1 MPKALICTFLIPM
14 NENKQEQKWIEF
26 SIEVDQDLADMVG
39 NTLIGILPA
48 GLVSERVF
56 EDVFPHE
63 LDQVSGPIRIFGFYP
78 EEDDLIYRDR
88 VLKALN
94 ILKEKVDLP
103 SPVFSSLENKNW
115 TAAWQERYQ
124 PIPVGDRLI
133 VVPSWLENPDPDKVP
148 IFIDPGM
155 AFGSGTHE
163 TTRLALV
170 MLEMCLI
177 EQDHS
182 EMIDMGCGSGILS
195 IAAAKLGVERILG
208 VDTDPE
214 AIRVSRENAKKN
226 NVKNGGAFHP
236 GSVQEILSKKYSLL
250 KASLVV
256 ANIIAPVL
264 EELFG
269 EGLGEIVTP
278 EGHLVLSGILEEQ
291 LPVIINCLEQRDFEV
306 KKTLQEGDWVA
317 VLAEKNTA

>member
-1 MPKALICTFLIPM
+1 MICTFLIPM

-39 NTLIGILPA
+39 NILIGILPA

-88 VLKALN
+88 VMKALN

-214 AIRVSRENAKKN
+214 AIRVSRENAKRN
-226 NVKNGGAFHP
+226 NVKKGGTFHP
-236 GSVQEILSKKYSLL
+236 GSVQEILSEKYSLP
-250 KASLVV
+250 KATLVV